1 MGGMPPGSPMMM
13 ASPTSGNNA
22 GGGIRTPVRRPISLR
37 TSTPYPKNN
46 SDVGPVELEQTH
58 IVHFREAA
66 AHIPCEYKNDLGTF
80 IVRRPYGM
88 ETFPRLFQAVNAMP
102 MEHYR
107 RRAHV
112 SDLTTIE
119 IAVEIAADRSL
130 FLLHGTAGIQ
140 YFNDNGNNLSVPNVD
155 ELDRP
160 LGIINYI
167 DADAN
172 EKDYSLDEILEQ
184 ALLVREQY
192 CSAMMSTAIGLKDRP
207 VEAPAAEPASPPAVK
222 VSTSDVGTGTDP
234 SMFPPEKEPRKDAKA
249 APSKLKQPDASVSSK
264 SAPPKSLT
272 VEDQGGSGDVL
283 AMFFGMVFKG
293 IFGLIW
299 WFLVTLPIKVFST
312 TLISF
317 GTLFV
322 LGIVYLK
329 MLEYHNIVGLG
340 STFDY
345 NAPGIL

>member
-1 MGGMPPGSPMMM
+1 MLPPGSPMMIS
-13 ASPTSGNNA
+13 SPTSGNNA

-37 TSTPYPKNN
+37 TLTPYPKN
-46 SDVGPVELEQTH
+46 STDVGPVELEQTH

-66 AHIPCEYKNDLGTF
+66 THIPCEYKNDLGTF

-140 YFNDNGNNLSVPNVD
+140 YFNNDNGHNLSVPNVD

-167 DADAN
+167 DSDAN
-172 EKDYSLDEILEQ
+172 EKDYSLDEILEK

-207 VEAPAAEPASPPAVK
+207 VEAPAAAPPASPPAVK

-234 SMFPPEKEPRKDAKA
+234 SMFPPEKESGKEAKA
-249 APSKLKQPDASVSSK
+249 APSKSKHPDASTSSK
-264 SAPPKSLT
+264 SSNPPKSLE
-272 VEDQGGSGDVL
+272 EDQGGSGDVL
-283 AMFFGMVFKG
+283 AMFFGMIFKG
-293 IFGLIW
+293 IFGVIW
-299 WFLVTLPIKVFST
+299 WFLVTLPIKIFST

-329 MLEYHNIVGLG
+329 MLEFHNIVGLG
-340 STFDY
+340 STFGY